1 MNKEQII
8 QGIADRI
15 KAEETKHSHSI
26 PDWHKIAAAKIYATW
41 LVTASDSETDENRNS
56 PYCTVCGS
64 CGEDGCCSALSCQQH
79 PDGDYCQTYLK
90 ELQFGYK
97 MYRQL
102 HELVSEDERYKDQID
117 KMWNEEY
124 DLTFKSE

>member
-41 LVTASDSETDENRNS
+41 VGTAIPDHDLNQLADEWVFETNGHKWSNNDDTAGDN
-56 PYCTVCGS
+56 YGS
-64 CGEDGCCSALSCQQH
+64 FKAGFQKAI
-79 PDGDYCQTYLK
+79 
-90 ELQFGYK
+90 EL
-97 MYRQL
+97 
-102 HELVSEDERYKDQID
+102 
-117 KMWNEEY
+117 
-124 DLTFKSE
+124 LTNKSE